1 MGMLASPP
9 PLLGLDF
16 TMMVMDSARIPNR
29 DEYIALQNSE
39 LGHTREPSSG
49 QFLETVEVQK
59 LVTLHNPDAPNTDP
73 SWLAGPG
80 SFNHWQ
86 TYLQRTLVQAHEHGR
101 VHIMIVNT
109 VTSFTLHDIASGRH
123 WFVVAW
129 FIEPDAPDGPA

>member
-1 MGMLASPP
+1 MWACSLR
-9 PLLGLDF
+9 LLGLDF
-16 TMMVMDSARIPNR
+16 TMMDMDSARIPNR
-29 DEYIALQNSE
+29 DEYIALRNSE

-109 VTSFTLHDIASGRH
+109 VTSFTHLHDIASGRH
-123 WFVVAW
+123 WLVVAW